1 MYFFIKLFGGYAT
14 PRKHAV
20 FSRLALNSKED
31 FMKHYFI
38 TISYDGSAHSGW
50 QRLKDNTDTIQGIL
64 ENAFSKLFC
73 ENIKIT
79 GSGRTDAGV
88 HALCQCADFY
98 MQGSLVS
105 NQYGTAENAIS
116 AVNELLPG
124 SIRVTSFMELKNP
137 VRPPFHSRK
146 SCIKKTYAY
155 LVSLETKPCVFTR
168 KYVYNPCDTPLRL
181 PTGSV
186 FEPDFENMKKSADI
200 LLGTHDFRAFTS
212 DKSAD
217 KSFVRTIESIKFHVK
232 EILGSRVLV
241 MEFTGNGFL
250 YNMVRILAGTL
261 LFAGLGKLTP
271 RNIENALTSGNRQL
285 AGPTLP
291 PEGLFLVKPYYREAE
306 VTTPLTSAPFSFFT
320 SE

>member
-64 ENAFSKLFC
+64 ENAFSKLCC

-98 MQGSLVS
+98 THCNLILQD
-105 NQYGTAENAIS
+105 TIENTVT
-116 AVNELLPG
+116 AVNNLLPD
-124 SIRVTSFMELKNP
+124 SIRVNSIIELEDLHIGQ
-137 VRPPFHSRK
+137 PFHSRK
-146 SCIKKTYAY
+146 SCVKKTYAY
-155 LVSLETKPCVFTR
+155 LISLCGKPCVFTR
-168 KYVYNPCDTPLRL
+168 KYVYAPCDTPLRL
-181 PTGSV
+181 SV
-186 FEPDFENMKKSADI
+186 NSQPVLDFENMQKVAAA
-200 LLGTHDFRAFTS
+200 LLGTHDFGAFTS
-212 DKSAD
+212 DKSKD
-217 KSFVRTIESIKFHVK
+217 KSFIRTIENIDFSVK
-232 EILGSRVLV
+232 EVFDNKTLV

-261 LFAGLGKLTP
+261 LFAGLGKITP
-271 RNIENALTSGNRQL
+271 QQVENALTSGNRQL

-291 PEGLFLVKPYYREAE
+291 PEGLFLVKPYYRESE
-306 VTTPLTSAPFSFFT
+306 VTTPLISAPFSFFT